1 MQLPHH
7 LKQAIEAEAQH
18 IGLPGLIKASSELS
32 DNYRFRQVTA
42 GRFIITEAH
51 RAAYAITR
59 MPATF
64 AASKAVLLEI
74 RRLLPE
80 LCINSLLDLGAGAG
94 AAAWAALDAFDELKK
109 ITLVERDQELIKLG
123 KTFAQKSPHEALCSA
138 EWLNLDL
145 AKATSFQPHDLV
157 ICSYSLN
164 EFASNEAR
172 KVLQIGWQATQQT
185 IVIIEPGTMQGVE
198 LLKQLRT
205 DLLQA
210 GGNILA
216 PCPHQNTCPMSENDW
231 CHFAQRVE
239 RSVLH
244 RKLKAAELGYED
256 EKYSYLAVTKQLV
269 QPAAARVI
277 RHPLKH
283 SGYVDLQLCAPDR
296 LRQLKITRSQKDDY
310 KRARKIAWGEAWNFT
325 SLKPDQ

>member
-1 MQLPHH
+1 M
-7 LKQAIEAEAQH
+7 
-18 IGLPGLIKASSELS
+18 
-32 DNYRFRQVTA
+32 
-42 GRFIITEAH
+42 
-51 RAAYAITR
+51 
-59 MPATF
+59 
-64 AASKAVLLEI
+64 
-74 RRLLPE
+74 
-80 LCINSLLDLGAGAG
+80 
-94 AAAWAALDAFDELKK
+94 
-109 ITLVERDQELIKLG
+109 
-123 KTFAQKSPHEALCSA
+123 
-138 EWLNLDL
+138 
-145 AKATSFQPHDLV
+145 
-157 ICSYSLN
+157 
-164 EFASNEAR
+164 
-172 KVLQIGWQATQQT
+172 
-185 IVIIEPGTMQGVE
+185 
-198 LLKQLRT
+198 LKQLRT